1 MPDKFILTDPDLE
14 FNSNL
19 PIHFIE
25 ELVALSNIYKSNKIG
40 FALDIS
46 EPNKMYT
53 GIYHN
58 NKDICAWEAQF
69 WSNKIP
75 NSEYE
80 LYIANIDTTFCL
92 INKRNTGNN
101 IRVAGRFTAKHLP
114 WYIDNQIFNV
124 HDNYIVNTI
133 TTSVSTTSAVI
144 LSNINKNYIKI
155 NKNNEL
161 FLIRSDNNINFP
173 FWKNIYQNWEAD
185 TFKVFD
191 TLLRKDKIFID
202 IGGWI
207 GTTCM
212 YGSRKSKH
220 VYSVEADIESF
231 NDMKANCK
239 INCKNNYTLLNNAI
253 YNIDNIFLKFGKNK
267 FLNNSRL
274 NDSTSQI
281 YLDNES
287 STDCYSVKT
296 VTINNI
302 LENNNINPLMISL
315 IKVDI
320 EGGEEYILDDL
331 YNIYTQYKVPLYI
344 SFHVS
349 WWKNNNLSRFKLLSN
364 HHLAA
369 IKHNPFIS
377 ILFT

>member
-1 MPDKFILTDPDLE
+1 
-14 FNSNL
+14 
-19 PIHFIE
+19 
-25 ELVALSNIYKSNKIG
+25 
-40 FALDIS
+40 
-46 EPNKMYT
+46 
-53 GIYHN
+53 
-58 NKDICAWEAQF
+58 
-69 WSNKIP
+69 
-75 NSEYE
+75 
-80 LYIANIDTTFCL
+80 
-92 INKRNTGNN
+92 
-101 IRVAGRFTAKHLP
+101 
-114 WYIDNQIFNV
+114 
-124 HDNYIVNTI
+124 
-133 TTSVSTTSAVI
+133 
-144 LSNINKNYIKI
+144 
-155 NKNNEL
+155 
-161 FLIRSDNNINFP
+161 
-173 FWKNIYQNWEAD
+173 
-185 TFKVFD
+185 
-191 TLLRKDKIFID
+191 
-202 IGGWI
+202 
-207 GTTCM
+207 
-212 YGSRKSKH
+212 